1 MMGYFLGL
9 MGFVLAIGFS
19 STVTFFGRPT
29 VLSKFF
35 TLSTVSGEYTFV
47 RPTFRTGCILSIL
60 IRLFTVSKES
70 ISAFSAISFTVSS
83 FMTPIS
89 VKITRKL
96 RFVNKKL
103 DGKKVK
109 KYDRKRFYLLDNLTD
124 IGYILL

>member
-1 MMGYFLGL
+1 
-9 MGFVLAIGFS
+9 
-19 STVTFFGRPT
+19 
-29 VLSKFF
+29 
-35 TLSTVSGEYTFV
+35 
-47 RPTFRTGCILSIL
+47 
-60 IRLFTVSKES
+60 
-70 ISAFSAISFTVSS
+70 
-83 FMTPIS
+83 MTPIS